1 MMHILVNDQAHTV
14 KNPLD
19 LKSLLEQI
27 NVSEKGIAVALNQ
40 SIVQKQEWPNTQL
53 KNDDQVL
60 IIKATQGG

>member
-1 MMHILVNDQAHTV
+1 MMHILVNDQAHNFE
-14 KNPLD
+14 NPLD

-40 SIVQKQEWPNTQL
+40 SIVQRQEWPNTQL

>member
-1 MMHILVNDQAHTV
+1 M
-14 KNPLD
+14 D

-27 NVSEKGIAVALNQ
+27 QVSEKGIAVALNQ
-40 SIVQKQEWPNTQL
+40 TIIQRQKWQNTQL